1 MTGDFFIAPVYG
13 DGSVSMY
20 RSVMLVLLG
29 LLVGGP
35 AIAEEADS
43 SAAVMDEVVVTA
55 TRQKEEIYRVP
66 ANVTIVTAEQIAQS
80 PANTVPELLRNIAGV
95 LVNDITG
102 NGRNYTVDLRGF
114 GETASLNTL
123 VLIDGRR
130 INQADLSGVDWS
142 LIPKSRVERI
152 EIVRGGRGSVLYGD
166 NATGG
171 VINIITKQGGRD
183 MTVSAGLAAGS
194 YDTYAGEAAASG
206 SAGAARLAVDGAYR
220 ESDGYRDNSDTE
232 VRDFGLSL
240 DYDLSDRLFTRLK
253 AGFHDDETSLPG
265 ALLQSE
271 LDSGVSRRDSL
282 HPGDYADTQD
292 WYLQGG
298 LQLYVNDDSYLEM
311 DVAWRERDAEF
322 FSFFDAGEYE
332 GDTELETLTVAPK
345 LVFNEEFLGY
355 ATRLLLGFDFEDSE
369 EDLDNTSIYF
379 GFPSTSSY
387 ELSRTSYGIYAHL
400 DVVLTEHFTLSGG
413 ARSDRADFDFKSLD
427 DGTSDSLD
435 LDEGLYTLGLNYT
448 LAGGYS
454 LYASYAKSY
463 RYPVLDEMYNF
474 VTNTVNSD
482 LNSQTSDDFEAGVRF
497 RSASGLSLTA
507 NFFYVETQDEIFLDP
522 AVFANQ
528 NLDGDTIRRGVELSA
543 SKELH
548 GLLLNAS
555 YTYRDTEIDGG
566 QYDGN
571 EVPNV
576 PEHQASLG
584 AQAPL
589 SENLRL
595 GLTGT
600 YVGERRFISDF
611 ANAEDKQDDYFLL
624 SGRLS
629 YYLPHGTVY
638 LVVNNILDEEYE
650 EYGALNY
657 LGEKGYY
664 PSPEINVMAGADFR
678 F

>member
-1 MTGDFFIAPVYG
+1 MFRRVWP
-13 DGSVSMY
+13 
-20 RSVMLVLLG
+20 VLLG
-29 LLVGGP
+29 LLVCGP
-35 AIAEEADS
+35 V
-43 SAAVMDEVVVTA
+43 SAAAEPALELGEVVVTA
-55 TRQKEEIYRVP
+55 TRQEEDISRVP

-95 LVNDITG
+95 LVNDIAG

-123 VLIDGRR
+123 VLVDGRR

-166 NATGG
+166 NAPGG

-183 MTVSAGLAAGS
+183 LTVSAGLSGGS
-194 YDTYAGEAAASG
+194 YDTYAGEAAVSG
-206 SAGAARLAVDGAYR
+206 SAGTARFAVDGAYR
-220 ESDGYRDNSDTE
+220 TSDGYRDNSDTD

-240 DYDLSDRLFTRLK
+240 DYDLSDRLFVRLK

-282 HPGDYADTQD
+282 HPDDYADTQD

-298 LQLYVNDDSYLEM
+298 VQLYVNDNSYLEM
-311 DVAWRERDAEF
+311 DAAWRERDVEF
-322 FSFFDAGEYE
+322 FSFFDVGEYE
-332 GDTELETLTVAPK
+332 GDTRLETLTIAPK
-345 LVFNEEFLGY
+345 LVVNEEFLGRD
-355 ATRLLLGFDFEDSE
+355 AKLLLGFDFEDSE
-369 EDLDNTSIYF
+369 EDLDNKSIFF

-387 ELSRTSYGIYAHL
+387 ELSRTSYGLYAHL
-400 DVVLTEHFTLSGG
+400 EAALTEYFTVSGG

-427 DGTSDSLD
+427 DGTSDSVD
-435 LDEGLYTLGLNYT
+435 LDEDLYTLGLNYT
-448 LAGGYS
+448 VPGGIS
-454 LYASYAKSY
+454 LYASYAKSF

-474 VTNTVNSD
+474 FNNSVNSS
-482 LNSQTSDDFEAGVRF
+482 LGAQTADDFEVGARY
-497 RSASGLSLTA
+497 RSEAGLSLA
-507 NFFYVETQDEIFLDP
+507 VNFFHSLTKDEIFLDP
-522 AVFANQ
+522 ALFANL
-528 NLDGDTIRRGVELSA
+528 NLDGDTIRQGVELAA
-543 SKELH
+543 SLELDR
-548 GLLLNAS
+548 LLLSGS

-576 PEHQASLG
+576 PEHQASVG
-584 AQAPL
+584 AQVPL
-589 SENLRL
+589 SEKLRL

-611 ANAEDKQDDYFLL
+611 ANAQDKQDDYFLL

-629 YYLPHGTVY
+629 YYLPQGTAY

-664 PSPEINVMAGADFR
+664 PSPEINFLAGVDFR

>member
-1 MTGDFFIAPVYG
+1 
-13 DGSVSMY
+13 MY

-35 AIAEEADS
+35 AIAEEADL

-142 LIPKSRVERI
+142 LVPKSRVERI

-171 VINIITKQGGRD
+171 VINIITKQGGRE
-183 MTVSAGLAAGS
+183 MTVAAGLAGGS
-194 YDTYAGEAAASG
+194 YDTYAGEAAVSG
-206 SAGAARLAVDGAYR
+206 STGAARFAVDGAYR

-232 VRDFGLSL
+232 VQDFGLSL
-240 DYDLSDRLFTRLK
+240 DYDLSDRVFAKLK

-282 HPGDYADTQD
+282 HPDDYADTQD

-298 LQLYVNDDSYLEM
+298 LQLYVNDDSYLEV

-332 GDTELETLTVAPK
+332 GDTELETLTIAPK
-345 LVFNEEFLGY
+345 LVFNEEVLGY

-369 EDLDNTSIYF
+369 EDLDNKSIFF

-387 ELSRTSYGIYAHL
+387 ELSRTSYGVYAHL
-400 DVVLTEHFTLSGG
+400 DTALTEHFSVSGG
-413 ARSDRADFDFKSLD
+413 ARSDQADFDFKSRD
-427 DGTSDSLD
+427 DGTSDSVD
-435 LDEGLYTLGLNYT
+435 LDEDLYTLGLNYT

-454 LYASYAKSY
+454 LYASYAKSF

-474 VTNTVNSD
+474 FNNSVNSD
-482 LNSQTSDDFEAGVRF
+482 LGSQTSDDFEVGVRY
-497 RSASGLSLTA
+497 RGASGLSLTV
-507 NFFYVETQDEIFLDP
+507 NFFYVETEDEIYLDP
-522 AVFANQ
+522 ALFANL
-528 NLDGDTIRRGVELSA
+528 NLDGDTIRQGVELAA

-548 GLLLNAS
+548 GLFLSGS

-571 EVPNV
+571 ELPNV
-576 PEHQASLG
+576 PEHQASLA

-589 SENLRL
+589 FENLRL

-629 YYLPHGTVY
+629 YLMPHGTAY

-664 PSPEINVMAGADFR
+664 PSPEINFMAGVDFR